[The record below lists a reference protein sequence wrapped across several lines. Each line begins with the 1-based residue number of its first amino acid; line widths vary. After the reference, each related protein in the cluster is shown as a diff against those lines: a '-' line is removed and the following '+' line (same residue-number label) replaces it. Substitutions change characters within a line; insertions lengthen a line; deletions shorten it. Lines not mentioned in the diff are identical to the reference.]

1 MIRKLVSTGAVA
13 AIAMIP
19 ALAMGDQPQAVSAVS
34 AVQVAAVTPEM
45 QKLIEAAQKEGK
57 VEVILSGQVPHKL
70 RAAMPAF
77 EKKYGVKVNFQ
88 TGSGRKHAERILAER
103 RVGRFTL
110 DVWLGG
116 ANTALVQLVP
126 NKALASFPEL
136 LVDPDVKD
144 QSKWYQGKHHYTDPE
159 GRFIFTWGASPAYNI
174 AYNTKMVKPEQIKS
188 YHDLLDPKWKGKIV
202 SWNPAAQGT
211 AASSV
216 PMFLNPKI
224 GEQWFRRWAN
234 EMKPVIVTDARQA
247 AEWVAIGR
255 FPIGLFGTATQAEV
269 LASQGFPVAGWM
281 PHPMAE
287 GEVLSASAA
296 NLMAMDR
303 APNPNARNLFLNWA
317 LSKEGQALFIKI
329 GEKTDS
335 LRRDVPNNM
344 LEAQYRI
351 DPKGDY
357 YVPFS
362 DPKYIN
368 QQDEIITKL
377 KSIMSEAGYR

>member
-1 MIRKLVSTGAVA
+1 MMRQLVSMGVA
-13 AIAMIP
+13 AA
-19 ALAMGDQPQAVSAVS
+19 ALVFPTVSA
-34 AVQVAAVTPEM
+34 QVAAATPEM
-45 QKLIEAAQKEGK
+45 EKLIAAAKKEGK
-57 VEVILSGQVPHKL
+57 VEVILSGQVPRKL

-77 EKKYGVKVNFQ
+77 EAKYGVKINFQ

-116 ANTALVQLVP
+116 ANTALVQLLP

-136 LVDPDVKD
+136 LVDPEVKD
-144 QSKWYQGKHHYTDPE
+144 PKLWYRGRHHYTDPE
-159 GRFIFTWGASPAYNI
+159 HRFIFTWGASPAYNI
-174 AYNTKMVKPEQIKS
+174 SYNTKLVKPQEIKS
-188 YHDLLDPKWKGKIV
+188 YHDLLSPKWKGKIV
-202 SWNPAAQGT
+202 SWSPGAQGT

-216 PMFLNPKI
+216 PMFINPKI
-224 GEQWFRRWAN
+224 GEKWFRRWAN

-255 FPIGLFGTATQAEV
+255 FPIGLFGTSTQAEI
-269 LASQGFPVAGWM
+269 LAGQGFPIAGWL

-317 LSKEGQALFIKI
+317 LSKEGQSLFIKVA
-329 GEKTDS
+329 EKTDS
-335 LRRDVPNNM
+335 LRRDVDNKTIAP
-344 LEAQYRI
+344 QYRI
-351 DPKGDY
+351 NPEGDY

-362 DPKYIN
+362 DPTYIN
-368 QQDEIITKL
+368 SQDEIITKL
-377 KSIMSEAGYR
+377 RTIMKEAGYK

>member
-1 MIRKLVSTGAVA
+1 
-13 AIAMIP
+13 
-19 ALAMGDQPQAVSAVS
+19 
-34 AVQVAAVTPEM
+34 
-45 QKLIEAAQKEGK
+45 
-57 VEVILSGQVPHKL
+57 
-70 RAAMPAF
+70 
-77 EKKYGVKVNFQ
+77 
-88 TGSGRKHAERILAER
+88 
-103 RVGRFTL
+103 
-110 DVWLGG
+110 
-116 ANTALVQLVP
+116 
-126 NKALASFPEL
+126 
-136 LVDPDVKD
+136 
-144 QSKWYQGKHHYTDPE
+144 
-159 GRFIFTWGASPAYNI
+159 SPAYNI
-174 AYNTKMVKPEQIKS
+174 AYNTKMVKPDEIKS
-188 YHDLLDPKWKGKIV
+188 YHDLLNPKWKGKIV
-202 SWNPAAQGT
+202 SWNPSAQGT

-224 GEQWFRRWAN
+224 GETWFRRWAT

-269 LASQGFPVAGWM
+269 LAEQGFPVKGWM

-296 NLMAMDR
+296 NLMAMDS

-317 LSKEGQALFIKI
+317 LSREGQALFIKI

-335 LRRDVPNNM
+335 LRTDVPNDTI
-344 LEAQYRI
+344 EPQYRI

-368 QQDEIITKL
+368 QQDEIINKL
-377 KSIMSEAGYR
+377 KQIMSDAGYR